1 MAADEAGKHLVQMS
15 KRLSDLKVDAKGY
28 NNLVSNADHAAEK
41 IIVEK
46 IQTAYP
52 DHAIVA
58 EESGRL
64 GSESS
69 EIVWVIDPLDGTFN
83 YLHGFPHY
91 SVSIACMVRGKF
103 EHGLIFD
110 PVRDEMFMA
119 SQGAG
124 AFVRYMSTSQRLR
137 VSRVK
142 SVRGSLIGVSGGYT
156 PEVQSSMLDIQTQL
170 VSKKSVVR
178 KSGSAALDIAY
189 VACGRLMAISRLI
202 YRYGIM
208 PQV

>member
-1 MAADEAGKHLVQMS
+1 MVHAFLNTAMMAADEAGKHLVQMS

-83 YLHGFPHY
+83 YLHGFPPLFCFL
-91 SVSIACMVRGKF
+91 SPVWLGGNLSMDLF
-103 EHGLIFD
+103 LI
-110 PVRDEMFMA
+110 
-119 SQGAG
+119 Q
-124 AFVRYMSTSQRLR
+124 
-137 VSRVK
+137 
-142 SVRGSLIGVSGGYT
+142 
-156 PEVQSSMLDIQTQL
+156 
-170 VSKKSVVR
+170 
-178 KSGSAALDIAY
+178 
-189 VACGRLMAISRLI
+189 
-202 YRYGIM
+202 
-208 PQV
+208 

>member
-1 MAADEAGKHLVQMS
+1 
-15 KRLSDLKVDAKGY
+15 
-28 NNLVSNADHAAEK
+28 
-41 IIVEK
+41 
-46 IQTAYP
+46 
-52 DHAIVA
+52 
-58 EESGRL
+58 
-64 GSESS
+64 
-69 EIVWVIDPLDGTFN
+69 
-83 YLHGFPHY
+83 
-91 SVSIACMVRGKF
+91 MVRGKF

-189 VACGRLMAISRLI
+189 VACGRLDGYISTNLSLWDYAAGVVIVREAGGLSPI
-202 YRYGIM
+202 LLG
-208 PQV
+208 QVILSKIKVWWQQHQA